1 MKKGIESGIIED
13 GIFYCFFVRFLE
25 DIKMVNKEIKVNY
38 NPLWKLLIDR
48 KISKSEL
55 RKRTHIA
62 ASTFTK
68 MNNDQ
73 MVSMD
78 VIARICDELQC
89 GFDDVVQMEK

>member
-1 MKKGIESGIIED
+1 MDKNDKN
-13 GIFYCFFVRFLE
+13 V
-25 DIKMVNKEIKVNY
+25 IKITY
-38 NPLWKLLIDR
+38 NPLWKLLID
-48 KISKSEL
+48 KKLTKSEL
-55 RKRTHIA
+55 RNKTHIA

-89 GFDDVVQMEK
+89 TFDDVIQIEKESDEGANA

>member
-1 MKKGIESGIIED
+1 MNYFGGNTMEKIELKIS
-13 GIFYCFFVRFLE
+13 FS
-25 DIKMVNKEIKVNY
+25 
-38 NPLWKLLIDR
+38 PLWKLLIDR

-73 MVSMD
+73 MVSLD
-78 VIARICDELQC
+78 VLARICYELGC
-89 GFDDVVQMEK
+89 TFDDVVKLESRRKDI